1 MAANV
6 VSYDG
11 RYKNIDVLRGIAAL
25 CVVWLHASEVFVTLP
40 SVHSHGTMA
49 SDLPKF
55 LELGRVGVIAFFAI
69 SGFVVASTIKP
80 PTLLGTRAFL
90 IKRFFRLYPAFWF
103 ALVLSYLAIWLPQAK
118 VPSLGGLLAN
128 ITMLPTIFGV
138 EAAMGHFWTLEIEFA
153 FYLLVVIL
161 FLIGRLHNTWL
172 LVVLI
177 AILSLNPSGV
187 LIKKLTWTAAQGHWV
202 QLPLCLAI
210 MLWASLLRRGYDPN
224 TSIKQKLRAW
234 STIPIAI
241 ATAFVFGRAI
251 SIGGML
257 KAPDVVTYL
266 SGLGTL
272 WGLALFCVFALA
284 DSRWPRWLVWM
295 GTISYSIYL
304 LHPVVL
310 YLLFFFVSGGSNFE
324 SGPLLAYVLAVV
336 AGTIAFAS
344 ITYLLIE
351 APSNRLAVH
360 LTRSSMQPAAT
371 RAAPSSAPH
380 AQA

>member
-1 MAANV
+1 MGADAGRHDV
-6 VSYDG
+6 

-40 SVHSHGTMA
+40 SVRSHGTSA
-49 SDLPKF
+49 YDIPKF

-80 PTLLGTRAFL
+80 PKIWGTRAFL

-103 ALVLSYLAIWLPQAK
+103 ALALSYLAIWLPQAK

-161 FLIGRLHNTWL
+161 FLVGKLHNAWL

-187 LIKKLTWTAAQGHWV
+187 LIKKLTWMSAQGHWV

-210 MLWASLLRRGYDPN
+210 MLWASLLRRAYDPN
-224 TSIKQKLRAW
+224 TSITQKLNAW
-234 STIPIAI
+234 RTVPIAI
-241 ATAFVFGRAI
+241 ATAFVFGRAL

-257 KAPDVVTYL
+257 RAPDFVTYL

-272 WGLALFCVFALA
+272 WGLTLFCMFVLTG
-284 DSRWPRWLVWM
+284 SSWPRWLVWI

-304 LHPVVL
+304 LHPVIL
-310 YLLFFFVSGGSNFE
+310 YPLFFFVS
-324 SGPLLAYVLAVV
+324 SGFTFDSASLPAHVLTVI
-336 AGTIAFAS
+336 AGTIALAS

-351 APSNRLAVH
+351 APSNRLAAR
-360 LTRSSMQPAAT
+360 LTRDNSIQVTGTS
-371 RAAPSSAPH
+371 RVS
-380 AQA
+380 

>member
-1 MAANV
+1 M
-6 VSYDG
+6 
-11 RYKNIDVLRGIAAL
+11 
-25 CVVWLHASEVFVTLP
+25 CVVWLHASEVFVTLS
-40 SVHSHGTMA
+40 SVRSHGTLA
-49 SDLPKF
+49 YDVPKF

-80 PTLLGTRAFL
+80 PKDLGTRAFL
-90 IKRFFRLYPAFWF
+90 IKRFLRLYPAFWF
-103 ALVLSYLAIWLPQAK
+103 ALALSYLAIWLPQAK
-118 VPSLGGLLAN
+118 IPSLGGLLAN

-161 FLIGRLHNTWL
+161 FLAGKLHNRWL

-177 AILSLNPSGV
+177 VILSLNPSGV

-224 TSIKQKLRAW
+224 ASITQKLRAW
-234 STIPIAI
+234 STVPIAI
-241 ATAFVFGRAI
+241 ATAFVFGRAV
-251 SIGGML
+251 SVGGML
-257 KAPDVVTYL
+257 KAPDLVTYL

-272 WGLALFCVFALA
+272 WGLGLFSLFVLTG
-284 DSRWPRWLVWM
+284 SRWPRWLVWM
-295 GTISYSIYL
+295 GTISYSTYL

-310 YLLFFFVSGGSNFE
+310 YPLFFFVSGGFKFD
-324 SGPLLAYVLAVV
+324 SGPLWAYVLAVI

-351 APSNRLAVH
+351 APSNRLAAR
-360 LTRSSMQPAAT
+360 LTRSNPARPAGMGSVLQRPEGT
-371 RAAPSSAPH
+371 
-380 AQA
+380 